1 VAADRQRL
9 PAGGERAVMF
19 LFSGNGTDFPE
30 FIEEQDLFQLDET
43 SRDED
48 KLIERGEKLVEE
60 ESMPVGEFKI
70 RQDGEYYGLYVR

>member
-30 FIEEQDLFQLDET
+30 FIEEQDLYQLDET
-43 SRDED
+43 SRDEEE
-48 KLIERGEKLVEE
+48 LIQRGEKLVEE
-60 ESMPVGEFKI
+60 EKMPVEEYKI
-70 RQDGEYYGLYVR
+70 RQDGDYYGLYVR